1 MEELNYNTDELKSI
15 LTKENLLNSDQKI
28 IYHTIIKALNDE
40 IDQKVFFVD
49 SSGGYG
55 KTFLFNM
62 ILAKVRLDGKI
73 AIAVASSEIAALL
86 LNDRRTAHS
95 RFKIPLKL
103 TETSLLNINQQ
114 SDLAELIKQTKLII
128 WNEAPMAYRFT
139 FKAVNRSFRDI
150 IQIDKP
156 FSGIIFIIG
165 EDFRQILPVVIGG
178 IHGQI

>member
-49 SSGGYG
+49 GPEGYE

-73 AIAVASSEIAALL
+73 AIAVASSGIAALL
-86 LNDRRTAHS
+86 LDGERTAHS
-95 RFKIPLKL
+95 RFKILLKL

-114 SDLAELIKQTKLII
+114 FDLAELIKQTKLII
-128 WNEAPMAYRFT
+128 
-139 FKAVNRSFRDI
+139 
-150 IQIDKP
+150 
-156 FSGIIFIIG
+156 
-165 EDFRQILPVVIGG
+165 
-178 IHGQI
+178 

>member
-15 LTKENLLNSDQKI
+15 LTKENLLNSNQKI

-49 SSGGYG
+49 GPGGYG

-62 ILAKVRLDGKI
+62 ILVKVRLDGKI
-73 AIAVASSEIAALL
+73 AIAIASFEIAALL
-86 LNDRRTAHS
+86 LDGGRTAYS

-103 TETSLLNINQQ
+103 TETLLLNINQQ

-128 WNEAPMAYRFT
+128 WNEVPMAHRFI
-139 FKAVNRSFRDI
+139 FKAVDRSFKDI
-150 IQIDKP
+150 TQIDKL
-156 FSGIIFIIG
+156 FSGIIF
-165 EDFRQILPVVIGG
+165 
-178 IHGQI
+178 